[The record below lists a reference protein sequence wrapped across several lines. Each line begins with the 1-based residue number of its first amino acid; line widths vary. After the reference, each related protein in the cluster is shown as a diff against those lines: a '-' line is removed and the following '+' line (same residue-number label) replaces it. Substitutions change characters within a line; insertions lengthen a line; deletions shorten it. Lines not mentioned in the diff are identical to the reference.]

1 MERRSPRVRECER
14 PLCQYVACQRFDGSR
29 TTDPN
34 VLVRLRGFR
43 SRVGSCSQQYVEPFD
58 ALRPQRSP
66 DSISPSQVGTR
77 GIVWGVCPIP
87 TVSSILADTGSPIAF
102 GFAYS
107 LQGAA
112 VVCTVV
118 GLYQLSGH
126 RAADLRDYLETRPD
140 AVIEVFRHMWSV
152 AARFKS
158 WVLRSAR
165 RAMAALHLVRPR
177 TTVKG
182 LASDVI
188 TVGGLAS
195 ARVQVPAP
203 GPFDANR
210 GLNDQYNA
218 LRGFAVDVERR
229 MTESAERLEKT
240 IKDLSATHSAA
251 LDRVSSEIRDVR
263 FRGFGLASLGVTLLL
278 ISVALELTGTFI

>member
-1 MERRSPRVRECER
+1 M
-14 PLCQYVACQRFDGSR
+14 
-29 TTDPN
+29 
-34 VLVRLRGFR
+34 
-43 SRVGSCSQQYVEPFD
+43 
-58 ALRPQRSP
+58 
-66 DSISPSQVGTR
+66 
-77 GIVWGVCPIP
+77 
-87 TVSSILADTGSPIAF
+87 
-102 GFAYS
+102 
-107 LQGAA
+107 
-112 VVCTVV
+112 
-118 GLYQLSGH
+118 
-126 RAADLRDYLETRPD
+126 
-140 AVIEVFRHMWSV
+140 
-152 AARFKS
+152 
-158 WVLRSAR
+158 
-165 RAMAALHLVRPR
+165 
-177 TTVKG
+177 
-182 LASDVI
+182 I

-218 LRGFAVDVERR
+218 LRAFAVDVERR